1 MATWVLRE
9 CRGAP
14 GLQDFELGRVIGK
27 GLMGTVRLARWRAAR
42 TAAYVAIKSVDKAYV
57 MRHHD
62 ERHIEYEREIL
73 MALSSSAFCIKLFS
87 AFQTASS
94 VHFALELVPGG
105 ELFQRMRKVGRML
118 PNEARFYVFE
128 TFAALY
134 HIHTLGYCYR
144 DLKPENVMID
154 VDGHCKLVDFGFST
168 RPNEE
173 GLMRTAVGTPVY
185 LSPEQL
191 NSKHTNGYTSACDFW
206 SLGIFLFELLTG
218 RTPYSKNLQDTQHEV
233 YLRILRS
240 RGVPFPS
247 GFDRRSKAFINALC
261 RKDFSKRLW
270 HAEDI
275 RRHKYFYFKEYKTA
289 SNKLPPSSSSSSA
302 EATPRVSAA
311 KRRGSEKSTSAA
323 RVAVADGSNNQ
334 SSGDNHDGGKKR
346 RSSFDSPGTAPSD
359 DRKHSHSHSRNTGE
373 EESATG
379 SDAHHDDDTPS
390 AAHSWAEEMDTIWA
404 KVNSKRLIPPYV
416 PKFSS
421 VSDVDK
427 YFRAEYENE
436 PLDKKGALDASTPFV
451 GF

>member
-1 MATWVLRE
+1 
-9 CRGAP
+9 
-14 GLQDFELGRVIGK
+14 
-27 GLMGTVRLARWRAAR
+27 
-42 TAAYVAIKSVDKAYV
+42 

-73 MALSSSAFCIKLFS
+73 MAVSASAFCIKLFS

-134 HIHTLGYCYR
+134 HIHTLEYCYR

-275 RRHKYFYFKEYKTA
+275 RRHKYFYFKEHKSA
-289 SNKLPPSSSSSSA
+289 PNKPPPSSSSSSSSSSA

-390 AAHSWAEEMDTIWA
+390 AAHDWAEEMDTIWA